1 MMSHNVDMNELL
13 ALENIIT
20 NTQNA
25 EFLGCNTLITF
36 SQQARIDFE
45 DIMT

>member
-25 EFLGCNTLITF
+25 EFLKCNTF